1 MDFQSPSWLAV
12 YPALHLESTWYRLFL
27 IEHATQAKGAKMAEA
42 ETTEDTK
49 PLSAPYT
56 AFQSVKTALTQF
68 KEHGT
73 PSRVDRTVLPTFSG
87 AVGSQVVTA
96 FRFLKLIDANNSA
109 RGELDELVQAV
120 GTDEWTASLRTVLQ
134 SAYAPLFGLNLETA
148 SPSQFTE
155 LFRREYPGTEDVSRK
170 AMTFFLNAAR
180 DAEIKISPYIL
191 RNKKPRSNGTK
202 RRAPRPVE
210 QPTAAPAA
218 PSWIRTASA
227 AAAMARKGIMVE
239 PSPPPSQQRP
249 SEMLLEHFK
258 PNEMDEP
265 TQAAVWTLIKYFKG
279 KDL

>member
-1 MDFQSPSWLAV
+1 
-12 YPALHLESTWYRLFL
+12 
-27 IEHATQAKGAKMAEA
+27 MADA
-42 ETTEDTK
+42 EPTDPKT
-49 PLSAPYT
+49 LSAPYT

-87 AVGSQVVTA
+87 AVSGQVVTS
-96 FRFLKLIDANNSA
+96 FKFLKLVDSNNSA
-109 RGELDELVQAV
+109 RPELEALVQAV
-120 GTDEWTASLRTVLQ
+120 GTDEWPNALRTVLQ
-134 SAYAPLFGLNLETA
+134 SAYTPLLALNLDTA

-155 LFRREYPGTEDVSRK
+155 LFRREYPAAEEVGRK

-191 RNKKPRSNGTK
+191 RNKKPRTNGNK
-202 RRAPRPVE
+202 RRAPRVVDLPS
-210 QPTAAPAA
+210 AAPASPA
-218 PSWIRTASA
+218 WMRAAASA
-227 AAAMARKGIMVE
+227 AASARKGGRME
-239 PSPPPSQQRP
+239 PPPPPPAPAQVQRP

-265 TQAAVWTLIKYFKG
+265 TQAAVWTLIKFFKG